1 MTADEWYRQG
11 NDYRKQ
17 GRWHDAIN
25 CYIAATEIDPD
36 SPAAEAKKMLDDIL
50 EFYNKDAYNP

>member
-11 NDYRKQ
+11 NNYRRQ

-25 CYIAATEIDPD
+25 CYIAATDLDPN
-36 SPAAEAKKMLDDIL
+36 SPAAEAKKMLDEIL

>member
-11 NDYRKQ
+11 NDYRRQ

-25 CYIAATEIDPD
+25 CYIVATELDPN

>member
-11 NDYRKQ
+11 NDYRRQ

-25 CYIAATEIDPD
+25 CYIAATDLDPN
-36 SPAAEAKKMLDDIL
+36 SPAAEAKKMLDEIL